1 MSIHI
6 LDRYTDKIKD
16 YLTNKP
22 DKKIIIEDLHIRNIE
37 SHSET
42 YDFTVDYAATENIQS
57 RDRVLIPDEE
67 IGQYREFVVDEIET
81 DTYDGETEI
90 KTVASYLEDLEKAR
104 PIEPNTIE
112 QYTTQQAVEYALTS
126 VDWEV
131 GAVEYGGFRTI
142 SWTGVNSPFELLKII
157 ANRFDLQLDFTIEID
172 GNEISKRLVHLKE
185 KTALFDGK
193 EVRRG
198 KDLEN
203 LQIKRTSTDV
213 VTALLALA
221 PEPEEGKERI
231 TAIVV
236 DDEAQAQYGR
246 EQDYIWGIYEPESDD
261 QNITKSRL
269 ETLARTQLNKL
280 KNPKTDYTI
289 DAVDLEQFLGHEKVR
304 IGDKIRIKD
313 DLQEPYFY
321 ADATVKEVKRSIF
334 NPLSKSYVLGDVTE
348 YTKEDITKIFQK
360 FRDLLSK
367 KMAETNSNIN
377 NIVEIIDTA
386 VERRI
391 WKQPTPPKNPTNGQ
405 LWLDTSNP
413 DKPILKEYYN
423 GVWVERISA
432 VKDPED
438 IGAISREQALY
449 ESILSSLRNFEV
461 LHMQLLTEA
470 NIITTN
476 KYLNQTNI
484 DNINEKLQMFINTYN
499 QLKAE
504 VNKHSDSKRITLE
517 QANYIHQLMLNYSN
531 AVKDLQQAIV
541 TAQNYAMEHLAI
553 LQAQYT
559 DEKFTEAIEVTA
571 ERLGFIVEDD
581 VIKLSPDSPVSGVIE
596 ALRQDTEEQFK
607 SVVKQ
612 VDYDA
617 DKEGIVG
624 RLDAADSERT
634 QLSNEIKDRVTLTDY
649 SKDKTAQTGR
659 ITTLETSVTQNG
671 KAITL
676 KASQDDLDS
685 VERTLSTRQAQLE
698 VKADGIESNV
708 KGLNDDLAQAK
719 TSLNQSIDGITQQVS
734 ANKKGIT
741 DANSKIEQKAN
752 EITSEVNLVKEGVSS
767 GVVTYKD
774 VDRTDWKNLAEVD
787 GSLFDDAY
795 SYDLSAKTVGTNT
808 ESLIVS
814 LISRGSGKG
823 WDMSTREDDGTSA
836 FRPNIYTITG
846 GVRVR
851 TAGTVTS
858 RYSIDVAYTKYA
870 GVGTG
875 LSWTNSKITQTADE
889 INSEVSKK
897 VGNNEII
904 SRINQSAEKITIN
917 ASKVNISGASIN
929 ISSNPAITK
938 LEKEEVGGANLLRG
952 TTVDKDNLKY
962 LVSVNGGTSNVDPT
976 VSGLDGVPFYLIRE
990 TAGASSSYIS
1000 VRTNGDNNTIHIRKG
1015 QTYVLSFVARKSSYT
1030 DDFRYTYLMRP
1041 NAEGANYNLGSPII
1055 TDSSYPNANRYTFK
1069 FTAPWTTSDAH
1080 LLLGLRPSYSGGSQ
1094 WFRYREL
1101 TLQEGDKAGS
1111 YAPHPDEVITN
1122 DTVVSSINLDKSGV
1136 RITGK
1141 LIDLVGDV
1149 SMVNGNVKV
1158 RQLSATS
1165 GGNTL
1170 TMNGNTLTMSGNT
1183 GTLTMGNDGI
1193 TYRNSGG
1200 GIRYEM
1206 NENFVR
1212 SSTFGTTTANIYLA
1226 ASAGY
1231 EVRFVDIRDIPGA
1244 GAVNDYRYIDTR
1256 AHTMYAKGVSNNSK
1270 HSSNLDLGADG
1281 YVRVMNNGHTT
1292 LNTLWAAGIR
1302 TDFVDLNASGNSS
1315 DHMYIRTRDEVRFTA
1330 NGSTTS
1336 YRGVRANQGYFNSV
1350 WSHQYQHLNLRV
1362 DTEVR
1367 AVAHGSTTTFRD
1379 IRGLF
1384 GYFDALD
1391 VNTGAH
1397 IYVRPKSGNE
1407 MRVTR
1412 TGTTGTYE
1420 DIRFK
1425 SWYATSSEQY
1435 KTDINKWDYNV
1446 LDILK
1451 NDVQLYSYK
1460 FKSELEDGVY
1470 ARNHHGVIIERE
1482 IPIEWRHG
1490 DGVDNYEMNSWTL
1503 KGVQELAH
1511 ENDELKAK
1519 NEELEER
1526 LEKLEQILLK

>member
-1 MSIHI
+1 MNLSIHI
-6 LDRYTDKIKD
+6 LDKKTDKIKD

-22 DKKIIIEDLHIRNIE
+22 DKKIIIEDLHTRNIE

-67 IGQYREFVVDEIET
+67 LGQYREFVVDEIET

-90 KTVASYLEDLEKAR
+90 KTVASYLEDLDKAR

-112 QYTTQQAVEYALTS
+112 QYTTQQAVEYALTY

-131 GAVEYGGFRTI
+131 GTVEYGGFRTI
-142 SWTGVNSPFELLKII
+142 SWTGVNSPYELLKII

-172 GNEISKRLVHLKE
+172 GNEISKRLVHLRE

-231 TAIVV
+231 TATVV

-246 EQDYIWGIYEPESDD
+246 EQDYIWGVYEPESDD
-261 QNITKSRL
+261 TGMTKKRL

-289 DAVDLEQFLGHEKVR
+289 DAVDLEEFLGHEKVR

-334 NPLSKSYVLGDVTE
+334 DPLSKSYVLGDVTE
-348 YTKEDITKIFQK
+348 YTKMDITKIFQK

-367 KMAETNSNIN
+367 KMAETNSNID
-377 NIVEIIDTA
+377 NIVEIIDTE

-391 WKQPTPPKNPTNGQ
+391 WKQPTPPENPTNGQ
-405 LWLDTSNP
+405 WWLDTSNP

-438 IGAISREQALY
+438 IGAISREQAMY
-449 ESILSSLRNFEV
+449 ESILSSLQNFEV

-470 NIITTN
+470 NVITTN

-484 DNINEKLQMFINTYN
+484 DSINEKLQMLINTYN

-504 VNKHSDSKRITLE
+504 VNKHNDSKRITLE

-531 AVKDLQQAIV
+531 AVKALQEAIV

-617 DKEGIVG
+617 DKQGIVG
-624 RLDAADSERT
+624 RLDSADSERT

-659 ITTLETSVTQNG
+659 ISTLETSVTQNG
-671 KAITL
+671 QAITL

-685 VERTLSTRQAQLE
+685 VEKTLSTKQAQLE
-698 VKADGIESNV
+698 VKATGIESNV

-719 TSLNQSIDGITQQVS
+719 TSINQSIDGITQQVS

-752 EITSEVNLVKEGVSS
+752 EITSEVNLVKEGISS

-774 VDRTDWKNLAEVD
+774 VDRTNWKNLVEVD

-808 ESLIVS
+808 DSLIVS

-836 FRPNIYTITG
+836 FRPNIYTISSN
-846 GVRVR
+846 GVRIR
-851 TAGTVTS
+851 TAGTVSS

-897 VGNNEII
+897 VGNDEII
-904 SRINQSAEKITIN
+904 SRINQSAEKISIN

-1000 VRTNGDNNTIHIRKG
+1000 VRTNGDNSTIHIRKG
-1015 QTYVLSFVARKSSYT
+1015 QTYVLSFVARKSAYT
-1030 DDFRYTYLMRP
+1030 NNFGYTYLMRP
-1041 NAEGANYNLGSPII
+1041 NAEGANYNLGSPTV
-1055 TDSSYPNANRYTFK
+1055 TDCSYPNANRYTFK
-1069 FTAPWTTSDAH
+1069 FTAPWSTSNGYM
-1080 LLLGLRPSYSGGSQ
+1080 LLGLHPSYSGGSQ
-1094 WFRYREL
+1094 WFRFREL

-1136 RITGK
+1136 QISGK

-1165 GGNTL
+1165 GANTL
-1170 TMNGNTLTMSGNT
+1170 TMNGTTLTMDGNT
-1183 GTLTMGNDGI
+1183 GTLSMGNNGI
-1193 TYRNSGG
+1193 VYRNSSGS
-1200 GIRYEM
+1200 IRYEM
-1206 NENFVR
+1206 NEKFVQ
-1212 SSTFGTTTANIYLA
+1212 SSTFGTTTANIYMA
-1226 ASAGY
+1226 ASSGY
-1231 EVRFVDIRDIPGA
+1231 EVRFVDIRDVPSDGLA
-1244 GAVNDYRYIDTR
+1244 SSYRYIDAR
-1256 AHTMYAKGVSNNSK
+1256 GKKAYFEGISNNQT
-1270 HSSNLDLGADG
+1270 SNLDLGADG
-1281 YVRVMNNGHTT
+1281 YVRIMNNGHTT

-1315 DHMYIRTRDEVRFTA
+1315 NHMYIRTRDEVRITK
-1330 NGSTTS
+1330 NGTTS
-1336 YRGVRANQGYFNSV
+1336 EYMGVRGHNLYFNNL
-1350 WSHQYQHLNLRV
+1350 YTNTATHLYLRT
-1362 DTEVR
+1362 DGEVR
-1367 AVAHGSTTTFRD
+1367 VAAHGSGTFRD
-1379 IRGLF
+1379 IR
-1384 GYFDALD
+1384 A
-1391 VNTGAH
+1391 
-1397 IYVRPKSGNE
+1397 SG
-1407 MRVTR
+1407 
-1412 TGTTGTYE
+1412 
-1420 DIRFK
+1420 FLPP
-1425 SWYATSSEQY
+1425 SSEKY
-1435 KTDINKWDYNV
+1435 KTEITGWNYSV
-1446 LDILK
+1446 LNIIKNETKLYRYKLTGDDQPLFRHGLIL
-1451 NDVQLYSYK
+1451 
-1460 FKSELEDGVY
+1460 
-1470 ARNHHGVIIERE
+1470 ERE
-1482 IPIEWRHG
+1482 TPVEMKAG
-1490 DGVDNYEMNSWTL
+1490 DGIDLYEMNSWTL